1 MLEPKKKGNRI
12 VRETLASIHC
22 KANFWGE
29 KFFFGLFSA
38 TCILQIGSGPRTLG
52 WEVRILAKNTC
63 PVSWVV
69 EGMIV
74 ACERPDHQ
82 SLLPAL
88 YPTPR
93 CLLVGEFKDEGPLR
107 DSGLSTSRPSSSWP
121 SGYAL
126 WRWILEIP
134 HGKCSFLGLILHASK
149 ELHFKKKIILIVWVY
164 GLTHP
169 AHLACLTLSILCIHI
184 LFGYFLWSF
193 KVL

>member
-1 MLEPKKKGNRI
+1 MGEKIKTKPFNFRIQMLEPKKKGNRI

-29 KFFFGLFSA
+29 TFFFGLFSA

-74 ACERPDHQ
+74 ACERPDHL

-88 YPTPR
+88 YPTPC
-93 CLLVGEFKDEGPLR
+93 CLLVGEFRMKD
-107 DSGLSTSRPSSSWP
+107 PS
-121 SGYAL
+121 
-126 WRWILEIP
+126 EIP
-134 HGKCSFLGLILHASK
+134 DSPLAGL
-149 ELHFKKKIILIVWVY
+149 
-164 GLTHP
+164 HP
-169 AHLACLTLSILCIHI
+169 PGPPGMP
-184 LFGYFLWSF
+184 F
-193 KVL
+193 

>member
-29 KFFFGLFSA
+29 TFFFWFVFSNLHPA
-38 TCILQIGSGPRTLG
+38 DWVRSQNSWVGGKDFSKEHLPCFLGGGGHDSGMWKARSP
-52 WEVRILAKNTC
+52 VSPPC
-63 PVSWVV
+63 PV
-69 EGMIV
+69 
-74 ACERPDHQ
+74 PHP
-82 SLLPAL
+82 LLP
-88 YPTPR
+88 PR
-93 CLLVGEFKDEGPLR
+93 WRVQDEGPLR

-126 WRWILEIP
+126 LRWILEIP

-149 ELHFKKKIILIVWVY
+149 ELHLKKKIILIVWVY

-184 LFGYFLWSF
+184 LFGYFVWSF